1 VGGGGLVGG
10 GGFVGNGVAVGGTKN
25 VAVGDKKRVTG
36 MEVGTPWVGS
46 GMLVPGVTG
55 KGVMLAGPAGVLLAA
70 EVAVTMIGPE
80 VALGAPGVTA
90 IWRGAVPHRKKPR
103 Q

>member
-1 VGGGGLVGG
+1 LVGG

-25 VAVGDKKRVTG
+25 VGVGDRKRVIG
-36 MEVGTPWVGS
+36 IDVGIPWVGS

-55 KGVMLAGPAGVLLAA
+55 KGVMLAGPDGVLLAA

-80 VALGAPGVTA
+80 VALGAGVTLS
-90 IWRGAVPHRKKPR
+90 WRGAVPHRKNPR